1 MIFVTLG
8 SQKFPFDRLLQ
19 ELDRLIEAGVITEPV
34 FAQTGYSTYE
44 PKHFAF
50 EAFLDRDSFGAKMQ
64 EADTV
69 ITHAGTG
76 AIIGAVKAG
85 KKVIAV
91 PRLSRYGEHVDDHQT
106 QIIDQKA
113 IPCPET
119 NLALILPTSRPVQ
132 ASGHP
137 RLCVRN
143 PPTTGSNLTPALE
156 SLDPATRL
164 QDLLCLPVVWK

>member
-19 ELDRLIEAGVITEPV
+19 ALDRLIEAGVITEPV
-34 FAQTGYSTYE
+34 FAQTGYSTYA

-91 PRLSRYGEHVDDHQT
+91 PRLSKYGEHVDDHQT
-106 QIIDQKA
+106 QIIDQFN
-113 IPCPET
+113 EM
-119 NLALILPTSRPVQ
+119 NLILGLAGVEQLEAAISELPSRQ
-132 ASGHP
+132 FGKYASNTHRIIADIEEFLG
-137 RLCVRN
+137 
-143 PPTTGSNLTPALE
+143 G
-156 SLDPATRL
+156 
-164 QDLLCLPVVWK
+164 

>member
-8 SQKFPFDRLLQ
+8 SQKFPFDRLLA
-19 ELDRLIEAGVITEPV
+19 ELDRLIETGSITQPV
-34 FAQTGYSTYE
+34 FAQTGYSTYT
-44 PKHFAF
+44 PRHFAF
-50 EAFLDRDSFGAKMQ
+50 EAFLDRDTFAAKLQ

-106 QIIDQKA
+106 QIIAQFNELNLIMGLDGVEQLEA
-113 IPCPET
+113 AVGDLPSRQFNSYASNTHRIIADIET
-119 NLALILPTSRPVQ
+119 FL
-132 ASGHP
+132 G
-137 RLCVRN
+137 
-143 PPTTGSNLTPALE
+143 G
-156 SLDPATRL
+156 
-164 QDLLCLPVVWK
+164 

>member
-19 ELDRLIEAGVITEPV
+19 ELDRLLEAGVIAEPV
-34 FAQTGYSTYE
+34 FAQTGYSTYTPKRFSFE
-44 PKHFAF
+44 P
-50 EAFLDRDSFGAKMQ
+50 FLDRDSFSAKMQ

-91 PRLSRYGEHVDDHQT
+91 PRLSKYGEHVDDHQT
-106 QIIDQKA
+106 QIIAQFNDL
-113 IPCPET
+113 
-119 NLALILPTSRPVQ
+119 NLIAGLDGVEQLEAAVQ
-132 ASGHP
+132 ALPG
-137 RLCVRN
+137 RQF
-143 PPTTGSNLTPALE
+143 GSYQSNTHRIIADIEEFLGG
-156 SLDPATRL
+156 
-164 QDLLCLPVVWK
+164 